1 MKHSILKKHWGHDG
15 FRPMQEEI
23 IDSVLAGH
31 DTLGLLPTGG
41 GKSITFQVP
50 ALMLPGVTLVVTP
63 LISLMKDQVDN
74 LADRGVRAVMFHSGL
89 SRREKELAMTRCRL
103 GKAKIA
109 YLSPERL
116 QNKEFLAELRS
127 IRVSLLVVDEAHCIS
142 QWGYDFRPS
151 YLQIISLRR
160 QFPDAPVL
168 ALTASATPDVVAD
181 IAAQLGFR
189 GGHSVFRLSFN
200 RTNISYVARY
210 CSLKEEQLVHIL
222 QRVPG
227 CGIVYVRSR
236 KRAKTLADALCA
248 AGITAEYYHAG
259 LLPEEKDERQNRWKT
274 DQTRIMV
281 ATTAFGMGIDKPDVR
296 IVVHFD
302 APTSLEEYYQ
312 EAGRAGRDGKE
323 SYAVALVSD
332 SDKGVLTR
340 RLNDSFPPKD
350 YIRQIYDRVCVFN
363 NVAMGEGF
371 QLLRE
376 FNFDKFCERYGLQP
390 APARSAL
397 KILTQ
402 CGYIEYI
409 EEISTRSRLMV
420 LMNRNELYSLRLDAE
435 CERVFQAVL
444 RSYTGIFADYEHVSE
459 SLIASGLD
467 LTERT
472 VYENLLKLGRMKVIS
487 YVPRKTTPYV
497 LFTRS
502 RDDSRHL
509 VFPVKV
515 YEERRRQ
522 MEVRISAMKRF
533 LFDGSACRVSTLLR
547 YFGETPEHECGKCDV
562 CRDAARHRA
571 GHAGRRDDSGEYG
584 AMLAYALGNAQD
596 GMTMAELSA
605 RLHMSQADVALHLRR
620 MLDDGRVRR
629 DDVTGRFYVR

>member
-1 MKHSILKKHWGHDG
+1 
-15 FRPMQEEI
+15 
-23 IDSVLAGH
+23 
-31 DTLGLLPTGG
+31 
-41 GKSITFQVP
+41 
-50 ALMLPGVTLVVTP
+50 
-63 LISLMKDQVDN
+63 
-74 LADRGVRAVMFHSGL
+74 
-89 SRREKELAMTRCRL
+89 
-103 GKAKIA
+103 
-109 YLSPERL
+109 
-116 QNKEFLAELRS
+116 
-127 IRVSLLVVDEAHCIS
+127 
-142 QWGYDFRPS
+142 
-151 YLQIISLRR
+151 
-160 QFPDAPVL
+160 
-168 ALTASATPDVVAD
+168 
-181 IAAQLGFR
+181 
-189 GGHSVFRLSFN
+189 
-200 RTNISYVARY
+200 
-210 CSLKEEQLVHIL
+210 
-222 QRVPG
+222 
-227 CGIVYVRSR
+227 
-236 KRAKTLADALCA
+236 
-248 AGITAEYYHAG
+248 
-259 LLPEEKDERQNRWKT
+259 
-274 DQTRIMV
+274 
-281 ATTAFGMGIDKPDVR
+281 MGIDKPDVR

-350 YIRQIYDRVCVFN
+350 YIRRIYDCVCVFN
-363 NVAMGEGF
+363 NVAIGEGF
-371 QLLRE
+371 QLLCE
-376 FNFDKFCERYGLQP
+376 FNFDKFCERYSLQP

-420 LMNRNELYSLRLDAE
+420 LMNRNELYSLRLDEE

-515 YEERRRQ
+515 YEQRRRQ
-522 MEVRISAMKRF
+522 MEERIAAMKRF
-533 LFDGSACRVSTLLR
+533 LFDGSTCRVSTLLR
-547 YFGETPEHECGKCDV
+547 YFGETPENDCGKCDV
-562 CRDAARHRA
+562 CRDAARERSASRGSREAA
-571 GHAGRRDDSGEYG
+571 GVDYD
-584 AMLAYALGNAQD
+584 AMIAYALGNARS
-596 GMTMAELSA
+596 GMTMAELA
-605 RLHMSQADVALHLRR
+605 GYLRVGPEIVAQVLRR
-620 MLDDGRVRR
+620 LLDDDKVRL
-629 DDVTGRFYVR
+629 DHATGCFHLP